1 MAGKLREIRKR
12 IRSVQSTQKITKS
25 FELIA
30 ASRIVRAERRVRE
43 ARPFSD
49 RLAQVIRDLAATAG
63 QVDHPIL
70 QRANREK
77 TERPAALIVVAA
89 DRGLAGA
96 YNANVLRLFE
106 RTRREMGDVVTY
118 AVGKKAL
125 AAFRFR
131 KIPMEAEWSG
141 FSDAPTF
148 DRARE
153 IGERIVADFAEGK
166 IGSVR
171 VVYTEFVSLMTQRAT
186 IVDLLPVAT
195 EELEGG
201 HELSATFE
209 FEPSPEGIL
218 DELLPM
224 YVEVRIL
231 QALLEAAASEHAAR
245 RRAMSSATEN
255 AEELIKNLTRV
266 ANQAR
271 QSEITSEIADIV
283 GGSEALRKM
292 MTSTG

>member
-1 MAGKLREIRKR
+1 MAGKLREIRRR
-12 IRSVQSTQKITKS
+12 IGTVRSTQKITKS

-30 ASRIVRAERRVRE
+30 ASRIVRAERRVQE
-43 ARPFSD
+43 ARPFSE
-49 RLAQVIRDLAATAG
+49 RLGHVIRDVAAAAG
-63 QVDHPIL
+63 QLDHPVL
-70 QRANREK
+70 QRNED
-77 TERPAALIVVAA
+77 RPTAFIVVAA

-106 RTRREMGDVVTY
+106 RTRREAPDALTY
-118 AVGKKAL
+118 AVGKKAI

-131 KIPMEAEWSG
+131 KVAMEGEWQG
-141 FSDAPTF
+141 FSDAPGYLN
-148 DRARE
+148 ARE
-153 IGERIVADFAEGK
+153 IGEQVVADFAEGK
-166 IGSVR
+166 IGKVALVFTSF
-171 VVYTEFVSLMTQRAT
+171 ESLMTQRAVVEE
-186 IVDLLPVAT
+186 ILPVSP
-195 EELEGG
+195 EDLGEGESG
-201 HELSATFE
+201 LTAAFE

-224 YVEVRIL
+224 YIEVKIL

-283 GGSEALRKM
+283 GGAEALRKQV
-292 MTSTG
+292 S

>member
-1 MAGKLREIRKR
+1 MAGQLRELRKR
-12 IRSVQSTQKITKS
+12 IKSVQSTQKITKS

-43 ARPFSD
+43 ARPFAE
-49 RLAQVIRDLAATAG
+49 RLQQVIRDLAATAG

-70 QRANREK
+70 K
-77 TERPAALIVVAA
+77 THDDRPAAYIVVTA

-96 YNANVLRLFE
+96 YNANVLRLYE
-106 RTRREMGDVVTY
+106 RTRRETPNALTY
-118 AVGKKAL
+118 AIGRKSI

-131 KIPMEAEWSG
+131 KIEREAEWSG
-141 FSDAPTF
+141 FSDAPSYEKS
-148 DRARE
+148 RE
-153 IGERIVADFAEGK
+153 VGERIVADFTEGK

-171 VVYTEFVSLMTQRAT
+171 IVFTEFKSIMTQVA
-186 IVDLLPVAT
+186 VVQDLLPLQA
-195 EELEGG
+195 EEMEGG
-201 HELSATFE
+201 KELSATFE

-224 YVEVRIL
+224 YVEVRIF

-245 RRAMSSATEN
+245 RRAMSAATEN
-255 AEELIKNLTRV
+255 ADDIIKNLTRV
-266 ANQAR
+266 ANQVR

-283 GGSEALRKM
+283 GGAEALRKM
-292 MTSTG
+292 ATGTG